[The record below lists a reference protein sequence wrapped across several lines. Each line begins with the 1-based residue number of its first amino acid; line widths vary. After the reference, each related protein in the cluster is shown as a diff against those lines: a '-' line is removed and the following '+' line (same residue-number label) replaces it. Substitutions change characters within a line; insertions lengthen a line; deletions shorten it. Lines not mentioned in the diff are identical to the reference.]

1 MGEPF
6 AFIIHPRDISDAA
19 RKFSLMKFLPSF
31 VVNLACRYTPPLI
44 ASKISGLKSWDTKRP
59 IEGWLLICPL
69 TTRQLLN
76 NRELAKKR
84 IKATISLAE
93 KLGAKIVGIGAIL
106 SSVTSGGIDLIN
118 NIKTGI
124 THGRSLTVGIS
135 MVGIKEVAKAR
146 GLNLNE
152 ATVAVVGAA
161 GIIGKAISKLLI
173 NEGVKKFILIAK
185 NQEHLA
191 SLEKEMREIN
201 PLLSIRTFHSI
212 HSIKN
217 AEMVIVATSAPEIL
231 INADDLKYGAIVY
244 DVTQPQNTSPTIV
257 EKRKDVLII
266 DGGIV
271 STPGVNYHFD
281 FGLPPETTF
290 ACMAETLI
298 LAAEG
303 RYNSRLVGNV
313 NLEKIKEIL
322 KLAEK
327 YNFTH
332 APFQSFGKPIFL

>member
-1 MGEPF
+1 MGESF

-31 VVNLACRYTPPLI
+31 IVDLACRYTPPFI
-44 ASKISGLKSWDTKRP
+44 ASKITGLKSYETKKP

-76 NRELAKKR
+76 NRELGKKR
-84 IKATISLAE
+84 IKAAISLAE
-93 KLGAKIVGIGAIL
+93 KLGTKIVGIGAIL
-106 SSVTSGGIDLIN
+106 SSVTSGGVDLIN
-118 NIKTGI
+118 NMKAGI
-124 THGRSLTVGIS
+124 THGRSLTVGIT
-135 MVGIKEVAKAR
+135 MIGIKEVVKAR
-146 GLNLNE
+146 NLNLNK
-152 ATVAVVGAA
+152 ATVAVVGAT
-161 GIIGKAISKLLI
+161 GIIGKAVSKLLI

-185 NQEHLA
+185 NLEHLA
-191 SLEKEMREIN
+191 QLQREMTEIN
-201 PLLSIRTFHSI
+201 PSLSIETSSFVR
-212 HSIKN
+212 SIKN
-217 AEMVIVATSAPEIL
+217 AELVIVTTSSPEIL
-231 INADDLKYGAIVY
+231 IDAEDLKYGAIVY
-244 DVTQPQNTSPTIV
+244 DVAQPQNTSPIIIQ
-257 EKRKDVLII
+257 KRKDLLIT

-290 ACMAETLI
+290 ACMAETMI

-303 RYNSRLVGNV
+303 RYNSRLVGDV
-313 NLEKIKEIL
+313 NFDKVKEIL

-332 APFQSFGKPIFL
+332 APLQSFGKPISL